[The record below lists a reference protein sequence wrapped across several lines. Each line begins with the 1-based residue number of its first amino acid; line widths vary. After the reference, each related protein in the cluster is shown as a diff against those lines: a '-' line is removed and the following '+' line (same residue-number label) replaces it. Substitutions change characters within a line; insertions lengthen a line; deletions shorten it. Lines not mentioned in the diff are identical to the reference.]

1 MELVQRR
8 NGLADPHS
16 PGGGGGPVGARGA
29 PAWPQA
35 PPSLA
40 SARLSP
46 ALGRLPSE
54 PRGAPSPR
62 GGVRGAGR
70 LSSCSAAPEEGSCA
84 RSLSDADSGSGPG
97 STPAGRPF
105 RTGQGRG
112 PRPGQ
117 GEPPRGE
124 EGRAPQGGQCFWVT
138 GVRVER
144 PWSDLTDAASE
155 GFCRQA
161 SACGHT
167 RTPRASAEGRLG
179 HSTAPGSGVRARC
192 VALTECPSAGPC
204 WARSVVGSRRPGGRP
219 PFPRAASGGRC

>member
-1 MELVQRR
+1 MGLGELRR
-8 NGLADPHS
+8 GRRHPPLWPLPAS
-16 PGGGGGPVGARGA
+16 PPPSVGFL
-29 PAWPQA
+29 
-35 PPSLA
+35 PSLA
-40 SARLSP
+40 
-46 ALGRLPSE
+46 GRLPRGVGYGAPGVCPLAQQPQRREAARAVSAMRTLVPARAAHLLGDPSE
-54 PRGAPSPR
+54 PG
-62 GGVRGAGR
+62 RGAGSVLGR
-70 LSSCSAAPEEGSCA
+70 ESP
-84 RSLSDADSGSGPG
+84 PG
-97 STPAGRPF
+97 
-105 RTGQGRG
+105 
-112 PRPGQ
+112 
-117 GEPPRGE
+117 GE

-192 VALTECPSAGPC
+192 VALTECPSGRPC

-219 PFPRAASGGRC
+219 PSPRAASGGRC